1 MSQYLF
7 VTNNGKQIT
16 LGEKS
21 NLVKVRIHDSTPEA
35 PTPTSL
41 VIDYTAELFRKYGLN
56 DVPTLEEYK
65 DIPEAIDPGSI
76 LTTTEISDME
86 KDLFDRVLRRI
97 RPSDGTGLTAYGKKV
112 VASMRAAK
120 KYAQRC

>member
-1 MSQYLF
+1 MSQYF
-7 VTNNGKQIT
+7 FRTNSGEQIT
-16 LGEKS
+16 LGKKS
-21 NLVKVRIHDSTPEA
+21 NLIKVRIHDDAKAE
-35 PTPTSL
+35 TPTSL
-41 VIDYTAELFRKYGLN
+41 IIAYTAELFRKYGLN

>member
-1 MSQYLF
+1 MSINFTL
-7 VTNNGKQIT
+7 NNGSTLT
-16 LGEKS
+16 LGKEGKS
-21 NLVKVRIHDSTPEA
+21 IRRVIHDDTRAE
-35 PTPTSL
+35 TPTSL
-41 VIDYTAELFRKYGLN
+41 IIAYTAELFRKYGLN

-65 DIPEAIDPGSI
+65 GIPEAIDPGSI

>member
-1 MSQYLF
+1 MSINFTL
-7 VTNNGKQIT
+7 NNGSTLT
-16 LGEKS
+16 LGKEGK
-21 NLVKVRIHDSTPEA
+21 NIRVVIHDDTKAE
-35 PTPTSL
+35 TPTSL
-41 VIDYTAELFRKYGLN
+41 TIAYTAELFRKYGLN

-65 DIPEAIDPGSI
+65 DIPEAIYPGSI

-97 RPSDGTGLTAYGKKV
+97 RSSDGTGLTAYGKKV

>member
-7 VTNNGKQIT
+7 VANNGKQIT

-21 NLVKVRIHDSTPEA
+21 NLIKVKIHDDAKAE
-35 PTPTSL
+35 TPTSL
-41 VIDYTAELFRKYGLN
+41 TIAYTAELFRKYGLN